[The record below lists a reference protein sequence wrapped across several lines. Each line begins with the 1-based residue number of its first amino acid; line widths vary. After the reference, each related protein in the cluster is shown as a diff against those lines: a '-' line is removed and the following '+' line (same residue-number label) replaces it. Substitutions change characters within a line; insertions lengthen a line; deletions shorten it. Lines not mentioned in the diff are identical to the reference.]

1 MNNIELKLTSK
12 FVIDQEVFTL
22 SANGRRVEKGKISRI
37 NLGRVTVNR
46 QNSNSPISFSSWEI
60 TYIVD
65 NLSRKGDWN
74 LLNGNQIYESYDEA
88 IKARIK
94 NNEITFGRNKMDVRR
109 SMEKLRREINRNDL
123 SERDRKFYDKIA
135 KLYDEE
141 GF

>member
-12 FVIDQEVFTL
+12 FAINQEVFTL

-37 NLGRVTVNR
+37 NLGRVTVKQ
-46 QNSNSPISFSSWEI
+46 QNSNSPISFSSWET

-74 LLNGNQIYESYDEA
+74 SLNGNQIYESYDEA
-88 IKARIK
+88 VKARIK
-94 NNEITFGRNKMDVRR
+94 NNEIAFGRNKMDVRR

-135 KLYDEE
+135 KLYGEE

>member
-46 QNSNSPISFSSWEI
+46 QNSNSPVSFSSWET

-74 LLNGNQIYESYDEA
+74 SLNGNQIYESYDEA
-88 IKARIK
+88 VKARIK
-94 NNEITFGRNKMDVRR
+94 NNEIAFGRNKMDVRR
-109 SMEKLRREINRNDL
+109 SMERLRREINRNDL

>member
-12 FVIDQEVFTL
+12 FAIDQEVFTL
-22 SANGRRVEKGKISRI
+22 STNGRRVEKGKISRI
-37 NLGRVTVNR
+37 NLGRVTVNW
-46 QNSNSPISFSSWEI
+46 QNSNSPVSFNSWET

-74 LLNGNQIYESYDEA
+74 SLNGNQIYESYDEA
-88 IKARIK
+88 VKAKIE
-94 NNEITFGRNKMDVRR
+94 NNEIAFCRNKMDVRR